1 MSFCQSCLYSFLPL
15 HSIIFAIKYTFSHK
29 RGAHTFNNNI
39 LTFWK
44 HTVINVGAPT
54 PVGGRM
60 QPAIIQ
66 SHAPHGFIL
75 GIAIF
80 EARSARKLGR
90 QRAQQQRAVVLGGQL
105 DRLLALILCHLQI
118 LDRHSLSAKS
128 VQTHSKYTQTPIVQ
142 RGDASKQPQIDNTPT
157 YAHQPTTVYIGVIKM
172 AAVIIV
178 MIRRLWIADQV
189 VLKTF

>member
-1 MSFCQSCLYSFLPL
+1 MSFCQYSFLPL
-15 HSIIFAIKYTFSHK
+15 HSIIFTIKYTFSHK
-29 RGAHTFNNNI
+29 RGAHTFSNNI

-75 GIAIF
+75 GVAIF
-80 EARSARKLGR
+80 EARSARKLSG

-105 DRLLALILCHLQI
+105 DRLLALILRHLQI

-128 VQTHSKYTQTPIVQ
+128 VQTHSKYTQNAYCTKRRCLKTAPNRQHTNIRSSTNNGVH
-142 RGDASKQPQIDNTPT
+142 RCNKNGDRD
-157 YAHQPTTVYIGVIKM
+157 M
-172 AAVIIV
+172 IIV
-178 MIRRLWIADQV
+178 IVIRQYEHFDN
-189 VLKTF
+189 